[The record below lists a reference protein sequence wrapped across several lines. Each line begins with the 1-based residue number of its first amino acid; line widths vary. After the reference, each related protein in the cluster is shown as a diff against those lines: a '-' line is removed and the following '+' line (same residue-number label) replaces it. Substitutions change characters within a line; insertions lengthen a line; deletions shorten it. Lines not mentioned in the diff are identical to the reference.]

1 MELERIKQFITKAV
15 GKKGTSIESICE
27 KLGVKD
33 YEVLG
38 VNKNATDDELIN
50 YIAIDEKV
58 VVYLRE
64 LIDEI
69 GE

>member
-33 YEVLG
+33 YEVLHR
-38 VNKNATDDELIN
+38 
-50 YIAIDEKV
+50 
-58 VVYLRE
+58 LRHVKTP
-64 LIDEI
+64 
-69 GE
+69 GGNG